1 MTAEMNGEQMVE
13 VRADGFRGDYPW
25 NGTHT
30 LNLSFPLEDGAMV
43 EGEGGA
49 FVLHLSK
56 YTRSLI
62 LQYVLAYSQ

>member
-56 YTRSLI
+56 
-62 LQYVLAYSQ
+62 